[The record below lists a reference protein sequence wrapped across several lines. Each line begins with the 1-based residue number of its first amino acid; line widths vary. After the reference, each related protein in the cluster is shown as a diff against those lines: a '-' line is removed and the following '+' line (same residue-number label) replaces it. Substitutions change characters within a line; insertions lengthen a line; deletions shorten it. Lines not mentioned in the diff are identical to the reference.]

1 MQNLGLSMSDFE
13 EYKKQG
19 EPDKLKKAEN
29 WGVAIGLQK
38 VDGLTPFL
46 TNVEAV
52 HDSSEELLK
61 MIKKVDA
68 YTSNLEKRVHEVF

>member
-1 MQNLGLSMSDFE
+1 M
-13 EYKKQG
+13 
-19 EPDKLKKAEN
+19 
-29 WGVAIGLQK
+29 II

-52 HDSSEELLK
+52 YDSSEELLK

-68 YTSNLEKRVHEVF
+68 YTTNLEKRVHEVF

>member
-1 MQNLGLSMSDFE
+1 MLL
-13 EYKKQG
+13 
-19 EPDKLKKAEN
+19 KLKDIHQQIQVEGEKWFETRSD
-29 WGVAIGLQK
+29 LL
-38 VDGLTPFL
+38 DGLTPFL

-68 YTSNLEKRVHEVF
+68 YTTNLEKRVHEMF

>member
-1 MQNLGLSMSDFE
+1 MKGKSGL
-13 EYKKQG
+13 KQ
-19 EPDKLKKAEN
+19 EVIYVPIFQ
-29 WGVAIGLQK
+29 IGFIIL

-52 HDSSEELLK
+52 YDSSEELLK

-68 YTSNLEKRVHEVF
+68 YTSNLEKRVHEMF